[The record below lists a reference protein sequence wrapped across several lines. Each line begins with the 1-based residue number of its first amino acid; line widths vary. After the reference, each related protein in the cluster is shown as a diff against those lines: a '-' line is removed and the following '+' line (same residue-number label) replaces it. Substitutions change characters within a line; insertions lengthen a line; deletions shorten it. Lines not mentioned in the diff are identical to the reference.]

1 MWSTMLLKN
10 QFLGCGQIFFTD
22 DNYAMHILHLQRFNC
37 DHCKYTV
44 QVIHKCCVSV
54 QYFLGWIAC
63 DCFFELLQSFNYNP
77 HDKVIQY
84 LFLCKL
90 SSHYVRLPDCQ
101 SGLVL
106 ILLWLSIGLLLEAW
120 VAYNIISELKIYLV
134 NPVRQISTHL
144 YIFYLYKPFFLYFVF
159 AQIP

>member
-1 MWSTMLLKN
+1 MVKYSL
-10 QFLGCGQIFFTD
+10 QITIMQCT
-22 DNYAMHILHLQRFNC
+22 YYIFNVLTVTTV
-37 DHCKYTV
+37 KYTV

-54 QYFLGWIAC
+54 TYFLGWIAC
-63 DCFFELLQSFNYNP
+63 VCFFEMLQSFNYNP
-77 HDKVIQY
+77 HGKVILY

-106 ILLWLSIGLLLEAW
+106 ILLWLSIGLPLEAW
-120 VAYNIISELKIYLV
+120 VANNIFSELNFFLF

-144 YIFYLYKPFFLYFVF
+144 FRFYLFKPVFFLYVF
-159 AQIP
+159 CTHSFK

>member
-1 MWSTMLLKN
+1 MVKYSL
-10 QFLGCGQIFFTD
+10 QITIMQCT
-22 DNYAMHILHLQRFNC
+22 YYTFNVLTVTTVK
-37 DHCKYTV
+37 HTV

-54 QYFLGWIAC
+54 TYFLGWIGC

-77 HDKVIQY
+77 HDKVIWY

-120 VAYNIISELKIYLV
+120 VAYNIFSDLTICLV

-144 YIFYLYKPFFLYFVF
+144 FRFYLLKPVFYIFF